1 MGVSILPYLID
12 SSNGKTR
19 QMNNFS
25 EIVVLITIY
34 CFVSMNIV
42 SVEQNFMVG
51 YVAIGIVS
59 FYILIRFLIIAR
71 EIYYDTK
78 MKLKFYFAKRS
89 FRKQRA
95 AR

>member
-12 SSNGKTR
+12 STTGKTR

-34 CFVSMNIV
+34 CFISMNIV
-42 SVEQNFMVG
+42 SVEQNFKVG

-59 FYILIRFLIIAR
+59 FYVFIRFLVIAR
-71 EIYYDTK
+71 EIYYNTK
-78 MKLKFYFAKRS
+78 MKLQLYFAKRT
-89 FRKQRA
+89 FRKQRE